1 MESEKY
7 FYQKEWNAYRRKS
20 KRALIG
26 LPIYSL
32 LFTLPILLL
41 KFGDDNVIWLSFF
54 LILSLIIIG
63 NIVTFGAVYWNCPRC
78 GESFRNKVWVAGSL
92 IATDCGKC
100 GLKKYEGSTF
110 QPF

>member
-7 FYQKEWNAYRRKS
+7 FYQKDWDDYRKKS

-26 LPIYSL
+26 LPICFI
-32 LFTLPILLL
+32 LFPLPILLL
-41 KFGDDNVIWLSFF
+41 KFGNDNVIWLS
-54 LILSLIIIG
+54 LILMLSLVVIG
-63 NIVTFGAVYWNCPRC
+63 NILAFGVTDWNCPRC